1 MPSFQRVHSIPGTLV
16 IAMSEWNLVS
26 FLWAIDFPAY
36 FKTVV
41 EGHVTLIYFTKLIL
55 KSDFAAAGV
64 KGVKVNMAHVYPF
77 FSSQM
82 LPETVPFTQL
92 ILFWTS
98 ELYELCL

>member
-1 MPSFQRVHSIPGTLV
+1 M
-16 IAMSEWNLVS
+16 VS
-26 FLWAIDFPAY
+26 FLWVIPSL
-36 FKTVV
+36 FKDSVI
-41 EGHVTLIYFTKLIL
+41 EGHVTLIYFTKLLL
-55 KSDFAAAGV
+55 KPDFAAAGV

-82 LPETVPFTQL
+82 LPEIVALTQL